1 MLIRDT
7 LQDALSLLIP
17 EYPDWYGWA
26 KIDDDGNKIPNDQR
40 MQVKY
45 VIVNKKHE
53 GIVTRPTNVEIQ
65 RKIDELD
72 VAEPMRVLRE
82 ERNRLL
88 AETDW
93 TQSRDVT
100 LSNDTDWKS
109 YRKSLR
115 DLPSTASPKLNE
127 FGFLTNVT
135 WPTKPE

>member
-26 KIDDDGNKIPNDQR
+26 KIDDDNNKIPDDQR

-93 TQSRDVT
+93 MSFSDSPTMTD
-100 LSNDTDWKS
+100 DWKT
-109 YRKSLR
+109 YRQTLR

>member
-93 TQSRDVT
+93 MSFSDSPTMTD
-100 LSNDTDWKS
+100 DWKT
-109 YRKSLR
+109 YRQTLR
-115 DLPSTASPKLNE
+115 DLPSTAEPQLDEQGN
-127 FGFLTNVT
+127 LTNVT
-135 WPTKPE
+135 WPTKPT

>member
-1 MLIRDT
+1 MFMRDT

-93 TQSRDVT
+93 MSFSDSPTMTD
-100 LSNDTDWKS
+100 DWKT
-109 YRKSLR
+109 YRHTLR

>member
-1 MLIRDT
+1 MFIRDT

-17 EYPDWYGWA
+17 EHPDWYGWA

-65 RKIDELD
+65 RKVDEIDA
-72 VAEPMRVLRE
+72 AEPMRLLRE

-93 TQSRDVT
+93 MSFSDSPTMTD
-100 LSNDTDWKS
+100 DWKT
-109 YRKSLR
+109 YRQTLR
-115 DLPSTASPKLNE
+115 DLPSNASPKLNE

-135 WPTKPE
+135 WPTKPT

>member
-1 MLIRDT
+1 MFMRDT
-7 LQDALSLLIP
+7 LKDALSLLIP

-26 KIDDDGNKIPNDQR
+26 KIDDDNNKIPDDQR

-82 ERNRLL
+82 ERNRKL
-88 AETDW
+88 AQTDW
-93 TQSRDVT
+93 RSSSDLT
-100 LSNDTDWKS
+100 LSSEWTT
-109 YRKSLR
+109 YRQASR
-115 DLPSTASPKLNE
+115 DLPASANPTLDSDGN
-127 FGFLTNVT
+127 LQNVN
-135 WPTKPE
+135 WPSEPS

>member
-1 MLIRDT
+1 MFMRDT

-26 KIDDDGNKIPNDQR
+26 KIDDDNNKIPDDQR

-93 TQSRDVT
+93 MSFSDSPTMTD
-100 LSNDTDWKS
+100 DWKT
-109 YRKSLR
+109 YRQTLR

-135 WPTKPE
+135 WPKKPT

>member
-1 MLIRDT
+1 MFMRDT

-26 KIDDDGNKIPNDQR
+26 KIDDDNNKIPDDQR

-93 TQSRDVT
+93 MSFSDSPTMTD
-100 LSNDTDWKS
+100 DWKT
-109 YRKSLR
+109 YRQTLR